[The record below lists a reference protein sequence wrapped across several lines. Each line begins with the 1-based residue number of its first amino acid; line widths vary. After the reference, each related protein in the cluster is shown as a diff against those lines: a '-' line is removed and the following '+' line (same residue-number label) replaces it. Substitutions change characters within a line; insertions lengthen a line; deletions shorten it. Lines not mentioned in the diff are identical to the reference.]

1 MRPGIKQI
9 IYDLL
14 FTWKVYL
21 CPIALNWGI
30 FAQGLFIWYVSMLQ
44 SMTAFS
50 RVQKQIDEGHF
61 CWEIKSV
68 NHRYLDVSFRLPE
81 SFRFIEPQL
90 RHVLRDKVNRGK
102 LECQLKYQDTSL
114 NNQSMLINIGMVN
127 ALVNLGEKLST
138 SHNLPND
145 LGVSRVLS
153 WPGVVQASVPDVE
166 LLGEHALSLYIDA
179 IEQLKQMRTTEG
191 AALKAHVEARLVELG
206 REITHAQFLVLKQP
220 EQVKDKLLTRLNS
233 VKIEVQDYRVE
244 QEIALILTRIDVS
257 EELDRLKTH
266 LDEVS
271 RTLNSDKIAGRRL
284 DFLMQELNRE
294 ANTLSSK
301 SDSVELTQS
310 AVQMKVLIEQM
321 REQIQ
326 NIE

>member
-1 MRPGIKQI
+1 
-9 IYDLL
+9 
-14 FTWKVYL
+14 
-21 CPIALNWGI
+21 
-30 FAQGLFIWYVSMLQ
+30 MLQ

-50 RVQKQIDEGHF
+50 RVQKQIEEGHF

-90 RHVLRDKVNRGK
+90 RHVLRDVINRGK
-102 LECQLKYQDTSL
+102 LECQLKYQDTSS
-114 NNQSMLINIGMVN
+114 NNQSMLINVGMVN
-127 ALVNLGEKLST
+127 ALVNLSEKLSA
-138 SHNLPND
+138 SHHLPND
-145 LGVSRVLS
+145 LGISRVLS
-153 WPGVVQASVPDVE
+153 WPGVVQASVPDADV
-166 LLGEHALSLYIDA
+166 LGGHALSLFKDA
-179 IEQLKQMRTTEG
+179 IDQLKQMRITEG
-191 AALKAHVEARLVELG
+191 SALKAHVEGRLSELSEEVKRARS
-206 REITHAQFLVLKQP
+206 IVLMQT
-220 EQVKDKLLTRLNS
+220 EQVKDKLLTRLHS
-233 VKIEVQDYRVE
+233 VKLEVQESRVE

-257 EELDRLKTH
+257 EELDRLETH

-271 RTLNSDKIAGRRL
+271 RTLNCDKIAGRRL

-301 SDSVELTQS
+301 SDSVELTKS
-310 AVQMKVLIEQM
+310 AVEMKVLIEQM